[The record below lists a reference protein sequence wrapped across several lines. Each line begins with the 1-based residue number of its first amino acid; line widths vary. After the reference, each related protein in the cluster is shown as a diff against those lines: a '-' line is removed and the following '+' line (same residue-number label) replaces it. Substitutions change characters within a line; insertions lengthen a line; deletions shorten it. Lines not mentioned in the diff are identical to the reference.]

1 MSDFDK
7 VYDAAMAEARVIDKE
22 ARRRFEA
29 INADPTLTLAGKQP
43 KFAEVDAWRAGQVDA
58 LQNRIALELA
68 GEKAALR
75 VDIESR
81 QRAAAKAER
90 ARLAEYPATALLL
103 AERELSVLPSAELA
117 QRVEGAR
124 DPLEREIF
132 GRLALVEAQRR
143 EENDPAASEAVFS
156 LRAATVTD
164 EDIAIRELGQQVAQL
179 ERNGDG
185 LVNALDRRAVATQ
198 MHNAG
203 LIADPSLFEAV

>member
-7 VYDAAMAEARVIDKE
+7 VYDAAMAEARAVDKE
-22 ARRRFEA
+22 ARRRWQA
-29 INADPTLTLAGKQP
+29 VQNDPTLTAQGKQP
-43 KFAEVDAWRAGQVDA
+43 KFAEVDAWRAKQVDA
-58 LQNRIALELA
+58 LQNKIALELA

-75 VDIESR
+75 VEVESR

-103 AERELSVLPSAELA
+103 AERELAVLSSAELV
-117 QRVEGAR
+117 QR
-124 DPLEREIF
+124 
-132 GRLALVEAQRR
+132 
-143 EENDPAASEAVFS
+143 
-156 LRAATVTD
+156 
-164 EDIAIRELGQQVAQL
+164 VAQL

-185 LVNALDRRAVATQ
+185 LVNALDRRGVATQ